1 MLNALQWFAQ
11 MFKSKGGLEKSL
23 TGEFQVRFLEV
34 SSARLRELNIFSIYY
49 FQEPV
54 VPCSGQVK
62 NQVWRGRWVYHRVKG
77 SADLR
82 LWCRKCSQMYFLKK
96 NYREKK
102 KNQQLTV
109 FAAVTPSAIGSTSTR
124 DCLPTFSEEEDWIKI
139 GKLLKLNGTMPLK
152 IRYTFVCSK
161 RIQHWLHAFVQ
172 ILFLQKIFKTFS
184 FQPLPPGSC
193 QDILEQPEQ
202 PHSPLENLSR
212 PQPLMIIQIGIEMM
226 IKIEIGIEIEIQI
239 EIQIGIEMMIWW
251 SHAHPVLFVH
261 HNTPDIC
268 HSHHNHWLCEKFAKR
283 FPIGTRKNCFI

>member
-1 MLNALQWFAQ
+1 MNWRN
-11 MFKSKGGLEKSL
+11 
-23 TGEFQVRFLEV
+23 V
-34 SSARLRELNIFSIYY
+34 

-54 VPCSGQVK
+54 VPCGSQVK
-62 NQVWRGRWVYHRVKG
+62 NQVRRRRWVYHRVKG

-82 LWCRKCSQMYFLKK
+82 LWCRKCNQMYFL
-96 NYREKK
+96 KK

-109 FAAVTPSAIGSTSTR
+109 LAAVTPSAIGSTSTR
-124 DCLPTFSEEEDWIKI
+124 DCLPTFSEEEDWIRI
-139 GKLLKLNGTMPLK
+139 TKLLKLNGTVPIK
-152 IRYTFVCSK
+152 IRYTIVCSK

-202 PHSPLENLSR
+202 PHSPLESLSR

-239 EIQIGIEMMIWW
+239 GIEMMIWW
-251 SHAHPVLFVH
+251 SHAHRVLFVH

-268 HSHHNHWLCEKFAKR
+268 HNHHSHWVCKKFAKR
-283 FPIGTRKNCFI
+283 PIFQLERGKTA

>member
-1 MLNALQWFAQ
+1 M
-11 MFKSKGGLEKSL
+11 
-23 TGEFQVRFLEV
+23 V
-34 SSARLRELNIFSIYY
+34 S
-49 FQEPV
+49 
-54 VPCSGQVK
+54 CSGQVK

-124 DCLPTFSEEEDWIKI
+124 DCLPTFSEEEDWIRI
-139 GKLLKLNGTMPLK
+139 TKLLKLNGTVPIK
-152 IRYTFVCSK
+152 IRYTIVCSK

-202 PHSPLENLSR
+202 PHSPLESLSR
-212 PQPLMIIQIGIEMM
+212 PQPLMI
-226 IKIEIGIEIEIQI
+226 
-239 EIQIGIEMMIWW
+239 IQIGIEMMIWW

-268 HSHHNHWLCEKFAKR
+268 HNHHSHWVCEKFAKR
-283 FPIGTRKNCFI
+283 PIFQLERGKTA